1 MGHPA
6 ETLTEGRDRTRG
18 WLVRLAALAAVLGAV
33 FYPAAW
39 GLSPVTP
46 LAELHRQGWAMENGL
61 PQNTVQALAQTRDGF
76 LWLGT
81 EAGLVRFDGVGFA
94 VFDRNTKPALPGND
108 VRCLLAAPDGA
119 LWIGTGRGLAR
130 LRNGAVTTWTAAN
143 GLPADGVRK
152 IAIEDG
158 VVTVWTDGGA
168 VEIRGGRAVASHAK
182 MPGPGG
188 SVARIVSELEA
199 EKILPGTRVQ
209 AELVDREG
217 ALWIGTDR
225 GLVRVGNGRLGYS
238 SVDRLPVTDP
248 LATASVMA
256 LLEDREGNLWVGT
269 ENGGL
274 DVLRDRRFESVGAH
288 EGLSTDATTA
298 VTEDSEGKLW
308 VGTNGGGLNVL
319 RLGGAMPGEAPTYAL
334 PDVLLSSV
342 VTALAAGKNDELWV
356 GTPNGLNRLRGSAI
370 DAFTTADGLPDNYI
384 HSLLVDRDGS
394 VWIGT
399 RRGLAHWTL
408 AADGRTIARKRNY
421 SQASGLGSDW
431 IGAMARDT
439 RGDLWI
445 ATQAGFSRMRGGR
458 ITNFTTANGLSS
470 NAVTTLLARPGGM
483 LLVGTE
489 DHGWD
494 VWNGHTFRQV
504 KDAGSELAAIHAILD
519 DRMGHLW
526 LETGTGI
533 ARCDA
538 NELEDAVCPH
548 WIEFGPADGLLSRE
562 MATNGQPAAWRSEDG
577 RLWFATPR
585 GLAVVNPAHFP
596 LNTLPPPVAIERFMV
611 DDAEMP
617 LRGAGALLR
626 VPAGKVH
633 FEFDYAAMS
642 FVAPQKVRYRYK
654 LEGFDHDWI
663 DAGTRR
669 MAYYTSLPPGT
680 YTFRVQAANND
691 GVWNREGAS
700 LRFELRPH
708 FYQTAWFYV
717 ALGAG
722 AVLLAALVVFAL
734 SRLRLRR
741 AEREFRAVLG
751 ERERIAREI
760 HDTLAQGYVGVSVQL
775 EVLSELLR
783 RNRMEA
789 AQKQLD
795 VARES
800 VRAGLNDARQSI
812 WALRSQDAG
821 ETALPVRLRRMAEQA
836 GGKKL
841 DAEFGV
847 YGVYRALRPETEREI
862 LRVAQEAIQ
871 NGKRHA
877 GAQHLWV
884 RLEYTPAEVALEVR
898 DDGAG
903 FALNGRPDHV
913 QSPPGHF
920 GLTGMRE
927 RAEGMGGTLRIES
940 AEGEGTT
947 VRLRVPAG
955 TEAAEE
961 KEPA

>member
-1 MGHPA
+1 M
-6 ETLTEGRDRTRG
+6 LNEGTDKARRRR
-18 WLVRLAALAAVLGAV
+18 VRLAMPALWLGLGAILGT
-33 FYPAAW
+33 AAW

-46 LAELHRQGWAMENGL
+46 LAGLHRQGWAMENGL
-61 PQNTVQALAQTRDGF
+61 PQNTVQALAQTQDGF

-81 EAGLVRFDGVGFA
+81 EVGLVRFDGVGFNA
-94 VFDRNTKPALPGND
+94 FDRNTKPALPGND

-119 LWIGTGRGLAR
+119 LWIGTDRGLAR
-130 LRNGAVTTWTAAN
+130 LKDGAVTVWTTAN
-143 GLPADGVRK
+143 GLPADSVTK
-152 IAIEDG
+152 IAFDTGAATAEA
-158 VVTVWTDGGA
+158 VTAWTEGGA
-168 VEIRGGRAVASHAK
+168 VEIRDGQAVASKAQ
-182 MPGPGG
+182 MPGL
-188 SVARIVSELEA
+188 SEAAARVVAELED
-199 EKILPGTRVQ
+199 EKVLPGTRVQ

-225 GLVRVGNGRLGYS
+225 GLVRVVNGR
-238 SVDRLPVTDP
+238 VDRLPVIDP
-248 LATASVMA
+248 LAAASVLA
-256 LLEDREGNLWVGT
+256 LLEDQEGNLWVGT

-274 DVLRDRRFESVGAH
+274 EELRDRRFGSVGAH

-298 VTEDSEGKLW
+298 LTEDSEGKLW
-308 VGTNGGGLNVL
+308 VGTNGGGLNAL
-319 RLGGAMPGEAPTYAL
+319 RLGGGMPGEAATYAL

-370 DAFTTADGLPDNYI
+370 DSFTTADGLPDNYI
-384 HSLLVDRDGS
+384 RSLLVDRDGS

-408 AADGRTIARKRNY
+408 DADGRTVARKRNY

-431 IGAMARDT
+431 IGAMARDA
-439 RGDLWI
+439 RGDLWV
-445 ATQAGFSRMRGGR
+445 ATQAGLSRMRGGR

-470 NAVTTLLARPGGM
+470 NAVTTLLARAGGM

-489 DHGWD
+489 DHGWN
-494 VWNGHTFRQV
+494 VWDGRAFRQV
-504 KDAGSELAAIHAILD
+504 KDAGSEQAAIHAILD
-519 DRMGHLW
+519 DRLGHLW

-538 NELEDAVCPH
+538 SRLETATCPH
-548 WIEFGPADGLLSRE
+548 WIEFGAADGLLSRE
-562 MATNGQPAAWRSEDG
+562 MATNGQPSAWRSADG

-596 LNTLPPPVAIERFMV
+596 VNTVPPPVVIERFTV
-611 DDAEMP
+611 DDADMP
-617 LRGAGALLR
+617 LHGAGPLLR
-626 VPAGKVH
+626 VPSGKVH

-654 LEGFDHDWI
+654 LDGFDHDWI

-669 MAYYTSLPPGT
+669 MAYYTNIPPGT

-691 GVWNREGAS
+691 GVWNRAGAV

-708 FYQTAWFYV
+708 FYQTIWFYA
-717 ALGAG
+717 ALGAA
-722 AVLLAALVVFAL
+722 AVLLAVLAVIAF

-751 ERERIAREI
+751 ERGRIAREI

-783 RNRMEA
+783 RNRMED

-795 VARES
+795 AARES
-800 VRAGLNDARQSI
+800 VRAGLSDARQSI

-821 ETALPVRLRRMAEQA
+821 ERALPVRLRRMVEQA

-847 YGVYRALRPETEREI
+847 YGVYRTLKPEMEREI

-877 GAQHLWV
+877 GAQRLRV

-898 DDGAG
+898 DDGQG
-903 FALNGRPDHV
+903 FALNGAPDRIE
-913 QSPPGHF
+913 SPPGHY

-940 AEGEGTT
+940 AEGEGTA
-947 VRLRVPAG
+947 VQLRVPADIQA
-955 TEAAEE
+955 TEKA
-961 KEPA
+961 KEPV